1 MQFVGLRPEL
11 ISIQQPLIG
20 LRVKLIPLREQYI
33 SMSAAM
39 SALKWGSD
47 FARHVIGHH
56 WLPFLV

>member
-56 WLPFLV
+56 